1 MKKVLRGVIFLL
13 VIAIGGPL
21 LFSGIL
27 SAAESGS
34 AEPAEIVQGGAILTV
49 ADSKRLI
56 AKAVAQMPIVKNALA
71 KGMVIIIKGT
81 TNAYVA
87 EEITGKKVEHA
98 AFVTGRIEP
107 EKGAKILPEVVKPVP
122 HVVLEKGKV
131 VDLSLGDA
139 AKKLKAG
146 DVVIKGANALDYKNK
161 IAAVNILDPSGGTTG
176 ITMPFIVARKAY
188 LVIPV
193 GLEKLVAGDIVDLTL
208 KMREPME
215 SLRAPSGHSS
225 AKFPGD
231 KIPSMWLLTGEIVT
245 ELEAIKMLT
254 GATAF
259 QSSAG
264 GVSGAEGGVWLV
276 FRGTRDQVQKAME
289 LAHSVQGEPP
299 YTE

>member
-1 MKKVLRGVIFLL
+1 MKKVLRGVIFLF

-34 AEPAEIVQGGAILTV
+34 AGPAKIVQSGAILTV
-49 ADSKRLI
+49 AESKRLI

-71 KGMVIIIKGT
+71 NGMVIIIKGT

-87 EEITGKKVEHA
+87 EEITGKKAEHA

-107 EKGAKILPEVVKPVP
+107 EKGAKILPQVKPVN
-122 HVVLEKGKV
+122 HLVLEKGKV
-131 VDLSLGDA
+131 VDLSLPDA
-139 AKKLKAG
+139 VKKLKAG
-146 DVVIKGANALDYKNK
+146 DVVMKGANALDYKNK
-161 IAAVNILDPSGGTTG
+161 LAAVNILDPSGGTTG
-176 ITMPFIVARKAY
+176 ITMPFIVARKAH

-215 SLRAPSGHSS
+215 SLPAPSGLSS
-225 AKFPGD
+225 STFPGYV
-231 KIPSMWLLTGEIVT
+231 IPSMWLLTGEIVT
-245 ELEAIKMLT
+245 ELEAIKILT

-264 GVSGAEGGVWLV
+264 GVSGAEGGYGL
-276 FRGTRDQVQKAME
+276 F
-289 LAHSVQGEPP
+289 SGEPRIRSRRP
-299 YTE
+299 WN